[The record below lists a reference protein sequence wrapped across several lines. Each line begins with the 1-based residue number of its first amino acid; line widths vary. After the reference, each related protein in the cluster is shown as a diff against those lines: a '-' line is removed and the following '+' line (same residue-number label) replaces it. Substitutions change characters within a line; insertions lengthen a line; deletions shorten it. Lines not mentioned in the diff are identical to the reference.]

1 MFEQASG
8 GSPSVAGARNFSVP
22 QVSAERRGDIA
33 SQGAPAPK
41 RAGGFMQNR
50 PPSFLE
56 TLKRVKENDP
66 SLTVVDMSNSA
77 AMQCKVSEYTT
88 QLTDA
93 LKSNTQVKE
102 VRLENC
108 GIGDRECET
117 LAEVLKA
124 NSVITFIDLQKNCVN
139 NDGATA
145 LARGLA
151 ANTSVV
157 EVNLMSQ
164 QKSRWGDNC
173 LEEFIAMFASNI
185 TLLKITLRLES
196 RKSCALTKL
205 SKITWRLESRKSFA
219 LTKLITRNND
229 IDRRKKNNMPYLD
242 ILPTAFKASY
252 QGPPPA
258 EGVEGNKEN
267 VAASAASAHQ
277 PAAAA
282 AAVAGP
288 PSPPARAATNGTN
301 GSAGTPEHPITGL
314 ALQDDTAA
322 SSPPPA
328 PTDSFTSIPGEDPAA
343 PPPAAP
349 PAVAAVAGTA
359 RTAPGWRNH
368 IALRS
373 GAGAPPGRLQ
383 GGGTTWPPGGVLQS
397 GGNNTPA
404 G

>member
-157 EVNLMSQ
+157 EV
-164 QKSRWGDNC
+164 SRPP
-173 LEEFIAMFASNI
+173 S
-185 TLLKITLRLES
+185 LLHHS
-196 RKSCALTKL
+196 R
-205 SKITWRLESRKSFA
+205 R
-219 LTKLITRNND
+219 
-229 IDRRKKNNMPYLD
+229 
-242 ILPTAFKASY
+242 AFLWLYPFWS
-252 QGPPPA
+252 P
-258 EGVEGNKEN
+258 
-267 VAASAASAHQ
+267 SARATCHR
-277 PAAAA
+277 
-282 AAVAGP
+282 
-288 PSPPARAATNGTN
+288 PSPPPSLHHSTDVARPYLQPPLLLPVCSAT
-301 GSAGTPEHPITGL
+301 A
-314 ALQDDTAA
+314 
-322 SSPPPA
+322 
-328 PTDSFTSIPGEDPAA
+328 
-343 PPPAAP
+343 
-349 PAVAAVAGTA
+349 
-359 RTAPGWRNH
+359 
-368 IALRS
+368 
-373 GAGAPPGRLQ
+373 
-383 GGGTTWPPGGVLQS
+383 
-397 GGNNTPA
+397 
-404 G
+404 